1 MNKKQLSK
9 IAKNTQIQNWY
20 GRWFDVL
27 KVYKTGVQYLDEWK
41 NEYGLFRQKKFVT
54 YEELLTDNWTG
65 VNVDK
70 NDWRNTVLGR

>member
-1 MNKKQLSK
+1 MNKKQLSE
-9 IAKNTQIQNWY
+9 IDENAQIQNWY

-41 NEYGLFRQKKFVT
+41 NEYGLFRQKKFAT
-54 YEELLTDNWTG
+54 YEELLTDYWTG